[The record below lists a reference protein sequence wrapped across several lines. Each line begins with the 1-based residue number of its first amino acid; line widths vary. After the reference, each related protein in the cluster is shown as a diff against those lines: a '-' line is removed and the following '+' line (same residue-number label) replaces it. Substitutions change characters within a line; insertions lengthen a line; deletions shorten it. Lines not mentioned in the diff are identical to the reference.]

1 MRRLVCLAALAA
13 VAAAL
18 VLAPAAWAQP
28 GGDLNCSHF
37 ATQEA
42 PQAILDA
49 HPAGLDIYG
58 LDPDGDGVACEALGG
73 GALED
78 GTAAS
83 VPATAQQQQ
92 QQQYQ
97 APAAGAQAT
106 ATATTGAAPLP
117 GTGGPPLLIPAAAA
131 LVVVSGVLGLLAV
144 ARLARRSS

>member
-1 MRRLVCLAALAA
+1 MRRLLYLAVLS
-13 VAAAL
+13 VAAML
-18 VLAPAAWAQP
+18 VLAPAALAQS
-28 GGDLNCSHF
+28 GDMDCSHF

-49 HPAGLDIYG
+49 HPTGLDMYA
-58 LDPDGDGVACEALGG
+58 LDPDGDGIACESLGG

-83 VPATAQQQQ
+83 V
-92 QQQYQ
+92 QQYQ
-97 APAAGAQAT
+97 PTAAGTQAT
-106 ATATTGAAPLP
+106 TTTGAAPLP